1 MDSNLENAMRIAS
14 EAFLNMAEE
23 ARKLNNEM
31 LQLREQVERHEDFNQ
46 GLKQL
51 FDTYYGGQG

>member
-1 MDSNLENAMRIAS
+1 MDSNLEGAMRAAG
-14 EAFLNMAEE
+14 EALLNMAEE
-23 ARKLNNEM
+23 AHKMKDGM
-31 LQLREQVERHEDFNQ
+31 LFLRAQVERHEDFNQ

>member
-1 MDSNLENAMRIAS
+1 MDSNLENAIRAAS

-23 ARKLNNEM
+23 VRKLNNEM

>member
-1 MDSNLENAMRIAS
+1 MDSDLEGAMRAAS
-14 EAFLNMAEE
+14 QALLNMAEE
-23 ARKLNNEM
+23 ARKLNNEV
-31 LQLREQVERHEDFNQ
+31 LQLRAQVERHEDFNQ

>member
-1 MDSNLENAMRIAS
+1 MDSNLEGAIRAAS

>member
-1 MDSNLENAMRIAS
+1 MDSNLESAMQAAS
-14 EAFLNMAEE
+14 KALLNVAEE
-23 ARKLNNEM
+23 ARKLKDEI
-31 LQLREQVERHEDFNQ
+31 LQLRAQVERHEDFNQ

>member
-1 MDSNLENAMRIAS
+1 MDNNLESAMRAAS
-14 EAFLNMAEE
+14 EALLNMAEE

-31 LQLREQVERHEDFNQ
+31 LYLRAQVERHEDFNQ

-51 FDTYYGGQG
+51 FDTYYGG

>member
-1 MDSNLENAMRIAS
+1 MDSNLEGAMRAAG
-14 EAFLNMAEE
+14 EALLNMAEE
-23 ARKLNNEM
+23 ARKLSDEM
-31 LQLREQVERHEDFNQ
+31 LQLRAQVELHEDFNQ

>member
-1 MDSNLENAMRIAS
+1 MDSNLENAMRAVR
-14 EAFLNMAEE
+14 EACLNVAEE
-23 ARKLNNEM
+23 ARKLKDEI
-31 LQLREQVERHEDFNQ
+31 LQLRAQVKRHEDFNQ

>member
-1 MDSNLENAMRIAS
+1 MDSNLEGAMRAAG
-14 EAFLNMAEE
+14 EALLNMAEE

-31 LQLREQVERHEDFNQ
+31 LQLRAQVERHEDFNQ

>member
-1 MDSNLENAMRIAS
+1 MDSNLEGAMRAVS
-14 EAFLNMAEE
+14 EALLNVVEE

-31 LQLREQVERHEDFNQ
+31 LQLRAQVERHEDFNQ

-51 FDTYYGGQG
+51 FDTYYGGKG

>member
-1 MDSNLENAMRIAS
+1 MDSNLENAIRAAS

>member
-1 MDSNLENAMRIAS
+1 MDSNLEGAMRAAS
-14 EAFLNMAEE
+14 EALLNVAEE

-31 LQLREQVERHEDFNQ
+31 LYLRTQVERQNDFNQ
-46 GLKQL
+46 GLKQV

>member
-1 MDSNLENAMRIAS
+1 MDSNLENAMRAAS

>member
-1 MDSNLENAMRIAS
+1 MDSNLENAMRAAS
-14 EAFLNMAEE
+14 EALLNAAEE
-23 ARKLNNEM
+23 AKKLKNEI
-31 LQLREQVERHEDFNQ
+31 LKLRAQVERHEDFNQ

>member
-1 MDSNLENAMRIAS
+1 MDSNLENAMRAAS

-31 LQLREQVERHEDFNQ
+31 LQLRE
-46 GLKQL
+46 
-51 FDTYYGGQG
+51 

>member
-1 MDSNLENAMRIAS
+1 MDSNLESAMQAAS
-14 EAFLNMAEE
+14 KALLNVAEE
-23 ARKLNNEM
+23 TRKLKDDI
-31 LQLREQVERHEDFNQ
+31 LQLRAQVERHEDFNQ

>member
-1 MDSNLENAMRIAS
+1 MDSNLESAMRAAS
-14 EAFLNMAEE
+14 EALLNMAEE
-23 ARKLNNEM
+23 ARKLKDEI
-31 LQLREQVERHEDFNQ
+31 LQLRAQIERHEDFNQ